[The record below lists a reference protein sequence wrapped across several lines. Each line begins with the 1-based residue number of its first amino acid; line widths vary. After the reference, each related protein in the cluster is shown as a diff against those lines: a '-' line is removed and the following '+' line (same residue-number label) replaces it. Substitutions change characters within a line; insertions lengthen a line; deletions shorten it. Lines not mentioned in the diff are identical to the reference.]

1 MIGKRKDAASKPSKD
16 SASSRK
22 EKKELMRDDIAR
34 VAFELFME
42 QSYEKTTMRQ
52 IAYRAKILNGSL
64 YNIYPSKDD
73 IFDYIFMKTVDTRNN
88 KCIEIVTDEKDYLFA
103 LALPFALE
111 LYIGKENTKL
121 AELIHEAYS
130 NWNTFNKIVDLD
142 IGWIASVSEKFGIPL
157 EQDRLKPMI
166 IAIDGGFSKIID
178 RYIFEHEGDFQED
191 LRTLMILLFTLLN
204 LPLHSIDH
212 LTQRFVEMFSS
223 AETWSNMELWR
234 KE

>member
-1 MIGKRKDAASKPSKD
+1 MKYTITGDNLQFVNVQLENGETFQSNAGSMKYMTGNMTMEAKMKGGLFSGLKRSLSGSSLFLMNYKSNGGSGVVGFGG
-16 SASSRK
+16 SAP
-22 EKKELMRDDIAR
+22 
-34 VAFELFME
+34 
-42 QSYEKTTMRQ
+42 
-52 IAYRAKILNGSL
+52 G
-64 YNIYPSKDD
+64 
-73 IFDYIFMKTVDTRNN
+73 
-88 KCIEIVTDEKDYLFA
+88 
-103 LALPFALE
+103 
-111 LYIGKENTKL
+111 
-121 AELIHEAYS
+121 
-130 NWNTFNKIVDLD
+130 KIVDLD

-157 EQDRLKPMI
+157 EQDRLKPMV

-204 LPLHSIDH
+204 LPLHSIGH